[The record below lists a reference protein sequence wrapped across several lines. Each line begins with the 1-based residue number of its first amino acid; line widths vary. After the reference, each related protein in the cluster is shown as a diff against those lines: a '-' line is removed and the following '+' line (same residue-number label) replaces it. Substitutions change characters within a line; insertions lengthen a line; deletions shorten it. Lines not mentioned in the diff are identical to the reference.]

1 MPSVNVPTTA
11 MLAWDDGNDLLSGS
25 GICSGWVGSA
35 TGGRA
40 RPTKCLMTKPVIST
54 SVTGTATYRAFHNGC
69 GAPNSHG
76 SRQSAYQR
84 MP

>member
-40 RPTKCLMTKPVIST
+40 RPMKCLITNPVIST
-54 SVTGTATYRAFHNGC
+54 SVTGAATYNAFHSGSA
-69 GAPNSHG
+69 APKSQG
-76 SRQSAYQR
+76 TRQRTYHST
-84 MP
+84 P